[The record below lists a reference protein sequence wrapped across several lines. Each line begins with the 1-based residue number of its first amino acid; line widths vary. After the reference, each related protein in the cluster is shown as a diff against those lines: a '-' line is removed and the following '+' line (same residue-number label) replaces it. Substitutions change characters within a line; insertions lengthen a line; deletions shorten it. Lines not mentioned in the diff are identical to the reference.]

1 MSTLASPKILVR
13 EASSSLGDVDFIV
26 SAFDSTLPYLQSIGS
41 GEQWGATPFFEREG
55 FLQETFESVA
65 RSEKYAKTRS
75 GQQISVLIAEVEC
88 PDGMPDGPHSRVD
101 EDGRRLVAV
110 GTATVRGGGFPEYL
124 MKQKSFDRVEMRD
137 FLYIEVMVTHHRM
150 GLAIKG
156 AGATLME
163 NILKYA
169 RNEGKKV
176 LYVDGVSGKFPS
188 RQKC

>member
-1 MSTLASPKILVR
+1 
-13 EASSSLGDVDFIV
+13 
-26 SAFDSTLPYLQSIGS
+26 
-41 GEQWGATPFFEREG
+41 
-55 FLQETFESVA
+55 
-65 RSEKYAKTRS
+65 
-75 GQQISVLIAEVEC
+75 
-88 PDGMPDGPHSRVD
+88 MPDGPHSRVD

-110 GTATVRGGGFPEYL
+110 GTATVRGEWFPEYL